1 MQCIKENMEK
11 YYEVYKNRSKM
22 LVPSREIKPPL
33 HRAVATTSDHTASS
47 RQHPWTLVLFI
58 TVGSRPEN

>member
-1 MQCIKENMEK
+1 MEVK
-11 YYEVYKNRSKM
+11 CWCQAEKLN
-22 LVPSREIKPPL
+22 PPL
-33 HRAVATTSDHTASS
+33 HGAVATTSDHTASS